1 MGRKDNSKAKERKLE
16 RKAMEMKMNAGW
28 TNVNKAND
36 QSNPLEPLPS
46 FKTFNKNGVD
56 LVLTAEKVTELDKET
71 KEWICDLMERN
82 MKEMYVKSEWG
93 WSGENKRKELMEE
106 AAWYL
111 IAREVATNKPVA
123 FSHYRSVVRLK
134 ISSSSFLLSKG
145 NNILSFL
152 YPAWSDRKIIQV

>member
-56 LVLTAEKVTELDKET
+56 LVLTSEKVTELDKET

-123 FSHYRSVVRLK
+123 FSHYRSVSYQTFNFFL
-134 ISSSSFLLSKG
+134 SSIF
-145 NNILSFL
+145 
-152 YPAWSDRKIIQV
+152 